1 MIDLWKIPMLSHPGI
16 KARLLINSCA
26 SMFDDNMKVMKFSAI
41 AYEVYNVNQC
51 ACMIVNVNKCA
62 SVFDENFSV
71 MKFTAI
77 AVEVK
82 LVC

>member
-1 MIDLWKIPMLSHPGI
+1 
-16 KARLLINSCA
+16 
-26 SMFDDNMKVMKFSAI
+26 MFDHKMKVIKFSAI

-51 ACMIVNVNKCA
+51 ACMIVNVNKCT

-77 AVEVK
+77 AVQVK
-82 LVC
+82 FVCSF